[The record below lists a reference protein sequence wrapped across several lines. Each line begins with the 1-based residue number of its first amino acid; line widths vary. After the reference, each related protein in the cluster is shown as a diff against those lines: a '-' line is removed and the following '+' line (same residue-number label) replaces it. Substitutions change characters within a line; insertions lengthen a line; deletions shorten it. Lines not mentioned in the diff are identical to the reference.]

1 MPHEEHPGIRFR
13 KVQSTLHPR
22 AQQITRSR
30 SAQPVYDKLGPW
42 VGVGDELADAFIGKM
57 DERKRSA
64 IMRALLGSD
73 NSFEF
78 DPSKTPSSSTDPID
92 VDIGRLGTDAN
103 KSLGPW
109 TELPTPAHL
118 IDPTVGW
125 DASGLKETDPS
136 MINALTDDKQ
146 RSFRMAT
153 PSTDEPRSSTEAAA
167 RMKNALIGVPP
178 SIEAREANLPT
189 RRLSDPSE
197 EVQAAFI
204 SQEIEHANR
213 HSPEARLKRLQELPE
228 NLHDHPLF
236 VKLTEQ
242 IIATQ
247 HKEQALQAQS
257 DTDRAYAAQLLEE
270 EREFVLL
277 TASNLAE
284 SETAKAMVRGSG
296 ETFGKNPVWL
306 KDENGVDVLAV
317 VGDQGSFRIL
327 NIPADLTPNRVI
339 TGEKEISKGTA
350 ERMNERITKGVAA
363 SLAIPVLNR
372 SLELLNTLKTGGYNK
387 VRYKIQS
394 VFGVEGANEAELSNA
409 LGKSVLSQLKSIFGA
424 AFSEAEA
431 SKLESMEAGIGKST
445 DGNISIIKNA
455 LKLAESH
462 YQRGLSDAFEVGDR
476 STHTSM
482 QDNYSLIYEGGG
494 FGPANLEAGATDE
507 EPITEADIAQ
517 TMRDTGMSREEVMER
532 LRAQGRI

>member
-78 DPSKTPSSSTDPID
+78 DPSKTPSSSTGPID
-92 VDIGRLGTDAN
+92 VDIGSLGTDAN

-125 DASGLKETDPS
+125 DASGLNETDPS
-136 MINALTDDKQ
+136 MI
-146 RSFRMAT
+146 
-153 PSTDEPRSSTEAAA
+153 
-167 RMKNALIGVPP
+167 NALIGVPP
-178 SIEAREANLPT
+178 SIEAREANL
-189 RRLSDPSE
+189 LSRDG
-197 EVQAAFI
+197 QAAFI
-204 SQEIEHANR
+204 SQETEHANR

-270 EREFVLL
+270 EREWEIELERIKAGL
-277 TASNLAE
+277 GKEGAGHLWGTALQYTNRMTELRAQI
-284 SETAKAMVRGSG
+284 AAI
-296 ETFGKNPVWL
+296 P
-306 KDENGVDVLAV
+306 DEN
-317 VGDQGSFRIL
+317 S
-327 NIPADLTPNRVI
+327 P
-339 TGEKEISKGTA
+339 
-350 ERMNERITKGVAA
+350 ERIVLQQELDDLLYNVARD
-363 SLAIPVLNR
+363 P
-372 SLELLNTLKTGGYNK
+372 Y
-387 VRYKIQS
+387 
-394 VFGVEGANEAELSNA
+394 A
-409 LGKSVLSQLKSIFGA
+409 LGEVSRHKARGTGRGTTA
-424 AFSEAEA
+424 AG
-431 SKLESMEAGIGKST
+431 LEGDMRGIR
-445 DGNISIIKNA
+445 DGISIKHDRLPLLQNTTNQIK
-455 LKLAESH
+455 KLAEGFFTSGLTGSIAAINPSSDQ
-462 YQRGLSDAFEVGDR
+462 YQMNKLIKNIHSAIGLEELIAVKARGATFGALSDTEMELLIASIQSLDPLLPADTLKSNLDDVMRLYEKGLNTSKQNFREVYG
-476 STHTSM
+476 
-482 QDNYSLIYEGGG
+482 E
-494 FGPANLEAGATDE
+494 DE
-507 EPITEADIAQ
+507 RRPWEPPPGSGITQQEWDA
-517 TMRDTGMSREEVMER
+517 MSVEEKRVF
-532 LRAQGRI
+532 